1 MRTTTY
7 SELSNKSLLRWV
19 KIIKKN
25 KVCYTLIGE
34 LRKLKI
40 IKSHLLINKY
50 LKENADKVLLNETTT
65 NRLNG
70 RNSTGSTNCTVID
83 SFETIE
89 EIGSIC
95 GVRMNYFTTI
105 TLSFCKSKYFGLVQ
119 IVLYLSKVFWSHHER
134 FIYVAGMS

>member
-19 KIIKKN
+19 KLIKKN

-50 LKENADKVLLNETTT
+50 LKENADKVLLNETT

-70 RNSTGSTNCTVID
+70 RNSTGTNCTVID

-95 GVRMNYFTTI
+95 GVRMN
-105 TLSFCKSKYFGLVQ
+105 
-119 IVLYLSKVFWSHHER
+119 
-134 FIYVAGMS
+134 

>member
-95 GVRMNYFTTI
+95 GVRMNYLTTI
-105 TLSFCKSKYFGLVQ
+105 TRYLV
-119 IVLYLSKVFWSHHER
+119 LP
-134 FIYVAGMS
+134 

>member
-25 KVCYTLIGE
+25 KVIGE

-50 LKENADKVLLNETTT
+50 LKENADKVLLNETT

-70 RNSTGSTNCTVID
+70 RNSTGTNCTVID

-89 EIGSIC
+89 EIGSIS
-95 GVRMNYFTTI
+95 GVRLNYLTTTRSI
-105 TLSFCKSKYFGLVQ
+105 RL
-119 IVLYLSKVFWSHHER
+119 
-134 FIYVAGMS
+134 

>member
-19 KIIKKN
+19 KLIKKN

-50 LKENADKVLLNETTT
+50 LKENADKVLLNETT

-70 RNSTGSTNCTVID
+70 RNSTGTNCTVID

-95 GVRMNYFTTI
+95 GVRMNYLTTI
-105 TLSFCKSKYFGLVQ
+105 TLSFCPNCFGIVHSTLDSSK
-119 IVLYLSKVFWSHHER
+119 IFWNHPER
-134 FIYVAGMS
+134 FRPE